1 METKIVLNYKSGI
14 RKLRIACGQDPTEY
28 IVTPIIGLRTQHR
41 TGVQQEVG
49 EALCTLAMDTNDR
62 LLREAIAH
70 IEKLTA
76 TIREHDLRIVDLQTE
91 LERLT
96 NEMDGPLESKDT
108 RLRQL
113 ETELESQ
120 EELISRRMA
129 ESKHNEQKILDMRRK
144 IHALQDENAF
154 LRLHGTDECSEIPS
168 D

>member
-1 METKIVLNYKSGI
+1 MEW
-14 RKLRIACGQDPTEY
+14 
-28 IVTPIIGLRTQHR
+28 
-41 TGVQQEVG
+41 
-49 EALCTLAMDTNDR
+49 
-62 LLREAIAH
+62 
-70 IEKLTA
+70 
-76 TIREHDLRIVDLQTE
+76 
-91 LERLT
+91 
-96 NEMDGPLESKDT
+96 KDA

-120 EELISRRMA
+120 DKLISRRMA